1 MLDAGVWIVLIVGGI
16 IGLGLVVVL
25 NRLHGRIPDTTV
37 TELTLITDFLQSQK
51 IVLQAVLGDQFGTIF
66 NALLDAIKSL
76 TNKTG
81 LTKDDAVH
89 LVIKAID
96 MALEVDNIT
105 LTDDQRNIVN
115 SVVDVVVGMVIKKPV
130 ACARALSLM

>member
-51 IVLQAVLGDQFGTIF
+51 IVLQAVLGDQFDPIF

-96 MALEVDNIT
+96 VALGVDNIT